1 MNWEKLR
8 RELVG
13 RGYWDKADN
22 DGGAGGGGGG
32 GESDSDGGAGG
43 DTDNADKG
51 GSDNDDKG
59 EKKPKASDEEARLLK
74 EVMKRKDQIKNLQ
87 SELDKVNQQL
97 KKFEGVDLDKIKAL
111 MDEAENAENAKL
123 EARGEWERL
132 KAKMA
137 EQHQSEVKSLKDQ
150 LTEFQNKLG
159 DKDSVINKL
168 TIGHAFDSSRF
179 IADELT
185 LTPAKARVIYGEYF
199 DVVDGKIVAYDK
211 PRGANGRTPLVD
223 ANGDSIAFNEAIKKI
238 VDGDPD
244 RDHLIKSKMKPG
256 ASSDNQPVKKPE
268 NKPALKGSAKIAAG
282 LSEQAQK
289 KK

>member
-13 RGYWDKADN
+13 RGYWNEADN

-32 GESDSDGGAGG
+32 GSDNDGGA
-43 DTDNADKG
+43 DDDKNTDKG

-59 EKKPKASDEEARLLK
+59 GKKPKASDEEARLLK
-74 EVMKRKDQIKNLQ
+74 EVMKRKDQVKSLQ

-111 MDEAENAENAKL
+111 MEEAENAENAKL
-123 EARGEWERL
+123 EAKGEWDRL

-137 EQHQSEVKSLKDQ
+137 EQHQNEVKSLKDQ
-150 LTEFQNKLG
+150 LTEFQTKLS

-168 TIGHAFDSSRF
+168 TIGHAFDSSKF

-199 DVVDGKIVAYDK
+199 DVVDGKVMAYDK

-223 ANGDSIAFNEAIKKI
+223 ANGDAIAFNEAIKKI
-238 VDGDPD
+238 VDSDPD

-256 ASSDNQPVKKPE
+256 AGSDNQPVKKPE
-268 NKPALKGSAKIAAG
+268 NKPVLKGASRIAAG